1 MGGDTKEKFMEMA
14 KEAAEETA
22 RPFSS
27 TGICREAFRWLTKT
41 VRVEPFLVTHEI
53 VQKALLDELRLQLRR
68 YGRASHRRAARA
80 RIWKFC
86 PSKGR
91 PLGSD

>member
-1 MGGDTKEKFMEMA
+1 
-14 KEAAEETA
+14 
-22 RPFSS
+22 
-27 TGICREAFRWLTKT
+27 
-41 VRVEPFLVTHEI
+41 LVTHEI